1 MAGIYL
7 HIPFCKQA
15 CHYCDFHFSTSLRSK
30 GDLLEAMET
39 ELKTRVSYLEEQP
52 IDTIYLGGGT
62 PSLLTTEEL
71 QRIFEII
78 YKRYPV
84 SSTAEITLEANPDD
98 LTYLKILELRR
109 TPINRL
115 SIGIQS
121 FRDEDLRWMNRA
133 HTSSQADFSVKCSQD
148 RGFENITI
156 DLIYSIPGMQ
166 LNDWHR
172 NIQKA
177 IDLQVQHISAYSLT
191 IEPKTVLG
199 NQFAKGELQ
208 PAPDSAGEEQFLAL
222 VHQLKR
228 ADFEQYE
235 VSNFCRPNMH
245 SRHNSSYWKGAH
257 YLGIGPSAH
266 SYNGA
271 TRQWNVSNN
280 AQYIAGI
287 TSGAPKFEIEVL
299 GEAERLNEYLM
310 TRLRTVWGADL
321 EYIQQVFGIDLW
333 TKEQQ
338 QLEQWQAQAWLLRE
352 GNTIR
357 LTEQGLLRADR
368 IASNLFIVEK

>member
-30 GDLLEAMET
+30 DAMLEALNS
-39 ELKTRVSYLEEQP
+39 ELKARVSYLEGQP
-52 IDTIYLGGGT
+52 IETIYLGGGT
-62 PSLLTTEEL
+62 PSLLSTDEL
-71 QRIFEII
+71 QRLFEII
-78 YKRYPV
+78 HRHYNMAANTEV
-84 SSTAEITLEANPDD
+84 TLEANPDD

-109 TPINRL
+109 TPVNRL

-133 HTSSQADFSVKCSQD
+133 HTVSQADYSVKCAQD

-156 DLIYSIPGMQ
+156 DLIYSIPGMG
-166 LNDWHR
+166 LNEWQHTVR
-172 NIQKA
+172 RA

-199 NQFAKGELQ
+199 NQFAKGEMQ
-208 PAPDSAGEEQFLAL
+208 PASDSAGEEQFLSL
-222 VHQLKR
+222 VHALKR

-235 VSNFCRPNMH
+235 VSNFCRPGMH
-245 SRHNSSYWKGAH
+245 SRHNSAYWKGAH

-266 SYNGA
+266 SFNA
-271 TRQWNVSNN
+271 NTRQWNVANN
-280 AQYIAGI
+280 PRYIAGI
-287 TSGAPKFEIEVL
+287 SGGTPSFELEVL
-299 GEAERLNEYLM
+299 GSSARFNEYLL
-310 TRLRTVWGADL
+310 TRLRTTWGIDL
-321 EYIQQVFGIDLW
+321 EYLQHTFGIDVW
-333 TKEQQ
+333 AKENE
-338 QLEQWQAQAWLLRE
+338 QLLQYEAQGWLMRE
-352 GNTIR
+352 GNTVR

-368 IASNLFIVEK
+368 IASNLFIVET